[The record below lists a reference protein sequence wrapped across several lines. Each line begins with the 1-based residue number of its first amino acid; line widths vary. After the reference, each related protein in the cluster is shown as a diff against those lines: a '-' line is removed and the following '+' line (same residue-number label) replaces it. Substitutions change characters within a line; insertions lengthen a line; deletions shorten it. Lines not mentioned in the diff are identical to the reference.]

1 MQVSRPSSFT
11 EKEVFNVAS
20 EAQVDISVVIPILD
34 EEPSINRLTES
45 LHEVLGKFGRSYE
58 ILFVDDGSTDE
69 SFDRVRE
76 ATKASHQV
84 RGIQFRRNFGKAA
97 ALTAGF
103 QAARG
108 NFIITMDG
116 DLQDDPEELPR
127 LIAKLEEGF
136 DLVSG
141 WKIDR
146 QDPLSKTI
154 PSKIFN
160 FVTGRMMG
168 IRLHDMNCGLKAFRA
183 EVVREV
189 RVYGELHRYI
199 PALAHWRGFRVGE
212 LPVKHHPRRHGKSK
226 YGVSRFLKGFVDLL
240 TVVFL
245 TRYTLRPLH
254 VFGGMGVLLG
264 GLGLSINFYLT
275 VLWFSGVGIGHRPLL
290 QLGVLLCIV
299 GLQLVFTGLIGEM
312 VADIG
317 FRPESTYSV
326 REIL

>member
-1 MQVSRPSSFT
+1 MSN
-11 EKEVFNVAS
+11 EKDIHHVTSAPL
-20 EAQVDISVVIPILD
+20 VDISVVIPILD
-34 EEPSINRLTES
+34 EEQSLNRLTES

-58 ILFVDDGSTDE
+58 ILFIDDGSTDG

-76 ATKASHQV
+76 AVKASDQV
-84 RGIQFRRNFGKAA
+84 RAIRFRRNFGKAA

-103 QAARG
+103 QETRG
-108 NFIITMDG
+108 KFIITMDG
-116 DLQDDPEELPR
+116 DLQDDPEEVPR
-127 LIAKLEEGF
+127 LIGKLEEGF

-146 QDPLSKTI
+146 KDPLSKTI
-154 PSKIFN
+154 PSKLFN

-168 IRLHDMNCGLKAFRA
+168 LRLHDMNCGLKAFRA
-183 EVVREV
+183 EVVREI

-199 PALAHWRGFRVGE
+199 PVLAHWRGFRVGE
-212 LPVKHHPRRHGKSK
+212 LPVKHHAREHGKSK
-226 YGVSRFLKGFVDLL
+226 YGASRFLKGFVDLL

-264 GLGLSINFYLT
+264 GLGVAINLYLT
-275 VLWFSGVGIGHRPLL
+275 FLWMGGVGIGHRPLL

-312 VADIG
+312 VADRG
-317 FRPESTYSV
+317 FDPESTYSV
-326 REIL
+326 RETLGS